1 MHIPDGVIGPG
12 VSAAA
17 GVVAAG
23 GFGVAVSRARRYLTD
38 RLVPMA
44 ALVTAFVFA
53 GQMINFPVL
62 PGMSGHLLGGVL
74 AAVLVGPWTGYLV
87 VAIVLIIQ
95 AFLFADGGLTALGL
109 NIVNMAL
116 IGAVGGYLAYRFIF
130 RIAGSRPDR
139 VAPAAGIAA
148 FLSVPLAGLGFVI
161 EFAVGG
167 TAESLS
173 LGAILVAMV
182 GTHLLI
188 GIGEGVVTYFVVGAV
203 MKARPDL
210 VYGSPTFSGRRT
222 EELLS

>member
-23 GFGVAVSRARRYLTD
+23 GFGIAVSRARRYLTD

-116 IGAVGGYLAYRFIF
+116 IGAVGGYLVYRFIF
-130 RIAGSRPDR
+130 RIAGSRSDR

-188 GIGEGVVTYFVVGAV
+188 GIGEGVITFFVVGAV

>member
-116 IGAVGGYLAYRFIF
+116 IGAVGGYLVYRLIF